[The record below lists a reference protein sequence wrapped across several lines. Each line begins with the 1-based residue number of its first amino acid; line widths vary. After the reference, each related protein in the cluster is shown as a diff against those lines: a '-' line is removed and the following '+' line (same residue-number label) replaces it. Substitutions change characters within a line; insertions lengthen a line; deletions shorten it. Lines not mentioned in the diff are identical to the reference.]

1 MMPRGQRDELVRH
14 PQGQVEG
21 SASHARRATD
31 AGRGTHRE
39 IRAAQKPKEM
49 NGSKPR
55 SPPTLKLA
63 SELFHVKKQIIKIFM
78 SYLPQIAD
86 FRNIL
91 ASKAKLVTSFF
102 MRVTFTR

>member
-63 SELFHVKKQIIKIFM
+63 SELFHVKKQIIKA
-78 SYLPQIAD
+78 LRRAGGKKLHLIA
-86 FRNIL
+86 FIN
-91 ASKAKLVTSFF
+91 LVETINH
-102 MRVTFTR
+102 